1 MRDTTPA
8 TRIRR
13 LLALVA
19 APVLLAAVSGCA
31 TSGAFN
37 AANLTNVELSSD
49 NYRIV
54 ATDVDG
60 EATAG
65 YLLGA
70 SIGTASRVQTA
81 AIARVS
87 GSGAL
92 YRDAMADLWR
102 SFASEHGPVEGRN
115 LALVNVRIDTD
126 ALNLLLYTRARL
138 GIRADVVEFDG
149 S

>member
-1 MRDTTPA
+1 MKLTSRVP
-8 TRIRR
+8 I
-13 LLALVA
+13 LLAALVL
-19 APVLLAAVSGCA
+19 PLAVSGCA

-37 AANLTNVELSSD
+37 SANLTNVELSSD

-54 ATDVDG
+54 ATDVAG
-60 EATAG
+60 ESGAG

-70 SIGTASRVQTA
+70 SVGTASRVQTL

-87 GSGAL
+87 GSGEL
-92 YRDAMADLWR
+92 YREAMADLWR
-102 SFASEHGPVEGRN
+102 TFEREHGAATDRD

-126 ALNLLLYTRARL
+126 ALNLILYTRARL
-138 GIRADVVEFDG
+138 SIRADVVEFED